1 MEYYGEAAGTKAG
14 GALCEAG
21 GKNCHQFNATPRC
34 AGPWNGE
41 PSASGAELLAMGN
54 PTCASSTYA
63 DGLQCCGHKRIL
75 LDADQ
80 DPGPDLLRYHMK
92 FRFWFQ
98 EYEPA
103 TATAKASHSDL
114 PRYYY
119 LTEQNAGEYD
129 IPPAFRAP
137 GDPEIPGMPGWPIS
151 TSSADLH
158 LTPGT
163 SCVGDCPGGPDCE
176 CEHTITSHFSMSN
189 ASMIYAGGHCHA
201 PACISIELYKN
212 DTGTPELLCRQVSVY
227 GEGDVAADK
236 FDEVGYVALPPC
248 LWGSKDEGLEPPVF
262 LGEDTPMFSIT
273 HTWNTHVGHTG
284 QMASWQMRGVPFAAT
299 A

>member
-41 PSASGAELLAMGN
+41 PSASGGELLAMGN
-54 PTCASSTYA
+54 PTCASATYA
-63 DGLQCCGHKRIL
+63 GGLQCCGHKRIL

-137 GDPEIPGMPGWPIS
+137 GDPEIPG
-151 TSSADLH
+151 T
-158 LTPGT
+158 T
-163 SCVGDCPGGPDCE
+163 
-176 CEHTITSHFSMSN
+176 
-189 ASMIYAGGHCHA
+189 
-201 PACISIELYKN
+201 
-212 DTGTPELLCRQVSVY
+212 
-227 GEGDVAADK
+227 
-236 FDEVGYVALPPC
+236 
-248 LWGSKDEGLEPPVF
+248 
-262 LGEDTPMFSIT
+262 
-273 HTWNTHVGHTG
+273 
-284 QMASWQMRGVPFAAT
+284 RGVRFRGARQPERS
-299 A
+299 

>member
-1 MEYYGEAAGTKAG
+1 
-14 GALCEAG
+14 
-21 GKNCHQFNATPRC
+21 
-34 AGPWNGE
+34 
-41 PSASGAELLAMGN
+41 
-54 PTCASSTYA
+54 
-63 DGLQCCGHKRIL
+63 
-75 LDADQ
+75 
-80 DPGPDLLRYHMK
+80 
-92 FRFWFQ
+92 
-98 EYEPA
+98 
-103 TATAKASHSDL
+103 
-114 PRYYY
+114 
-119 LTEQNAGEYD
+119 
-129 IPPAFRAP
+129 
-137 GDPEIPGMPGWPIS
+137 MPGWPIS

-248 LWGSKDEGLEPPVF
+248 LWGSKGEGLEPPVF

-273 HTWNTHVGHTG
+273 HTWNTYVGHTG